1 MMGRDEKM
9 ITGETS
15 TTGRTFLTQVKPDV
29 ALRDLQV
36 VDWLPTVQREGSFSI
51 SDVEIL
57 AELLQ
62 AYQASLCLQNILRP
76 LIPKMTWYQATGV
89 AQQWQDKWPT
99 EELVAT
105 IMFTDIAGFTPLM
118 EAHPVREVLDSLN
131 DYFALLSRIVQKRRG
146 DVHKFLGDGLM
157 ALFVCPSDAV
167 KAGREIQQAVAKF
180 NARQEARE
188 LCRFETRLAIDVG
201 KVVLTS
207 VGSYDRRDHT
217 LIGQPVNRAAH
228 LAEDATPGT
237 VWVSKHAYEKLGNRD
252 EFAVR
257 TMSVANSEGH
267 LTAVYEVGYSCRE

>member
-1 MMGRDEKM
+1 M
-9 ITGETS
+9 ITGEIS
-15 TTGRTFLTQVKPDV
+15 TDGRAFLTQVKPDF
-29 ALRDLQV
+29 ALRDQLV
-36 VDWLPTVQREGSFSI
+36 VDWLPTVQRDSGFST
-51 SDVEIL
+51 SGVEIL

-62 AYQASLCLQNILRP
+62 AYQASLCLQDVLRP
-76 LIPKMTWYQATGV
+76 LVSKMTWYQATDV
-89 AQQWQDKWPT
+89 AQQWRDKWPT

-131 DYFALLSRIVQKRRG
+131 DYFALLSRIVQKHRG

-167 KAGREIQQAVAKF
+167 KAGSEIQQAVAEF

-228 LAEDATPGT
+228 LTEDATPGT
-237 VWVSKHAYEKLGNRD
+237 VWVSKHAYEKLPDRD
-252 EFAVR
+252 KFATR
-257 TMSVANSEGH
+257 IMSVTNGEGH
-267 LTAVYEVGYSCRE
+267 PMTVYEVECLRQA